1 MKQNSISWSELA
13 QLTHATQVEQ
23 FKWCACED
31 LDDREEAPY
40 PDCPAIVSKIRTYR
54 VHVTY
59 ECWHTVEADSL
70 AQAIEQVKDQVAE
83 ENGEEMSQYATYD
96 LEQGMDRR

>member
-1 MKQNSISWSELA
+1 MNTDSISWGELA

-23 FKWCACED
+23 FNWCACED

-40 PDCPAIVSKIRTYR
+40 ADCPAIVSETRTYR

-70 AQAIEQVKDQVAE
+70 VQAIDQVKDQVAE
-83 ENGEEMSQYATYD
+83 ENGGEMSQYATYD
-96 LEQGMDRR
+96 LDQERAKV